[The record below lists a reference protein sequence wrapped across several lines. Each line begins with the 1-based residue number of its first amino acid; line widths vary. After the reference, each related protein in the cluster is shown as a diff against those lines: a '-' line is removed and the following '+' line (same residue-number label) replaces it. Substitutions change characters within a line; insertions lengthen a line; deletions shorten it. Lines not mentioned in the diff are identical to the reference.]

1 MRFKKNLILF
11 LMVFFIYE
19 KSFAGDPYIGSGNL
33 KLGYDAFQTFKKY
46 VRNNNKK
53 PEVFLITIDG
63 QDSFYIY
70 CPFGQCQA
78 TRKKM
83 RVDECE
89 RYYNKECKIFAMRR
103 TVKWKNGINTGSR
116 KQAYFKYNLSDKE
129 FEDKLISLGFYGNQ
143 QTDVTSNLDND
154 ISKQIL
160 DLKKLLDD
168 KIITQEEFD
177 QAKKK
182 ILE

>member
-1 MRFKKNLILF
+1 
-11 LMVFFIYE
+11 
-19 KSFAGDPYIGSGNL
+19 
-33 KLGYDAFQTFKKY
+33 
-46 VRNNNKK
+46 
-53 PEVFLITIDG
+53 
-63 QDSFYIY
+63 
-70 CPFGQCQA
+70 
-78 TRKKM
+78 M

-129 FEDKLISLGFYGNQ
+129 FEDKLISLGFYGNK
-143 QTDVTSNLDND
+143 QTDVTLNSDND

>member
-63 QDSFYIY
+63 QNSFYIY
-70 CPFGQCQA
+70 CPFYVFC
-78 TRKKM
+78 TPR
-83 RVDECE
+83 
-89 RYYNKECKIFAMRR
+89 
-103 TVKWKNGINTGSR
+103 
-116 KQAYFKYNLSDKE
+116 
-129 FEDKLISLGFYGNQ
+129 
-143 QTDVTSNLDND
+143 
-154 ISKQIL
+154 
-160 DLKKLLDD
+160 
-168 KIITQEEFD
+168 
-177 QAKKK
+177 
-182 ILE
+182 